1 MPYDNLKLDVSGA
14 VATLTIDRP
23 KALNAIDSGT
33 IAEIQ
38 AALDELAAHDG
49 VRALIVTGG
58 GEKAFV
64 AGADIK
70 EMAPLGATAA
80 LEFSKNAHAALRR
93 IEQLPIPVIAAV
105 NGFALGGGCELVL
118 ACDFALASE
127 NARFGQPE
135 VMLGVIPGMGGAVR
149 LVRKVGPGWARRL
162 LVTGAQI
169 DAQQALAIG
178 LVTEVVPQ
186 AELLDRARVLAG
198 KVAEM
203 APLAV
208 RWAKEAAQLAEE
220 TDLATGLVHEQRV
233 FGACFATDDQ
243 KEGMSA
249 FTEKRKPTWSGR

>member
-23 KALNAIDSGT
+23 KALNAIDSRT
-33 IAEIQ
+33 VAEIQ
-38 AALDELAAHDG
+38 AALDELATHEG

-70 EMAPLGATAA
+70 EMAPLGATEA

-105 NGFALGGGCELVL
+105 NGFALGGGCELML
-118 ACDFALASE
+118 ACDFAVASE

-178 LVTEVVPQ
+178 LDRKSVV
-186 AELLDRARVLAG
+186 
-198 KVAEM
+198 
-203 APLAV
+203 
-208 RWAKEAAQLAEE
+208 
-220 TDLATGLVHEQRV
+220 
-233 FGACFATDDQ
+233 
-243 KEGMSA
+243 
-249 FTEKRKPTWSGR
+249 

>member
-1 MPYDNLKLDVSGA
+1 MSYRNLKLEFADA
-14 VATLTIDRP
+14 VAVLTIDRP
-23 KALNAIDSGT
+23 QALNAIDSQT
-33 IAEIQ
+33 VAEIQ
-38 AALDELAAHDG
+38 AALDELEAQPG
-49 VRALIVTGG
+49 VRALIVTGA

-70 EMAPLGATAA
+70 EMAPLGATEA
-80 LEFSKNAHAALRR
+80 LGFSKNAHAALRR
-93 IEQLPIPVIAAV
+93 LEQLPIPVIAAV

-118 ACDFALASE
+118 ACDFAIASD

-178 LVTEVVPQ
+178 LVTEVVPR
-186 AELLDRARVLAG
+186 AELLDRARALA
-198 KVAEM
+198 AEVVKM

-220 TDLATGLVHEQRV
+220 ADLETGLRHEQRV
-233 FGACFATDDQ
+233 FGACFATQDQ
-243 KEGMSA
+243 KEGMAA
-249 FTEKRKPTWSGR
+249 FGEKRKATWSGS

>member
-23 KALNAIDSGT
+23 KALNAIDSKT
-33 IAEIQ
+33 VAEIE
-38 AALDELAAHDG
+38 AALDELSTHGD

-70 EMAPLGATAA
+70 EMAPLGATEG
-80 LEFSKNAHAALRR
+80 LEFSRKAHAALRR
-93 IEQLPIPVIAAV
+93 LEQLPIPVIAAV
-105 NGFALGGGCELVL
+105 NGFALGGGCELML

-186 AELLDRARVLAG
+186 AELLDRARALAG
-198 KVAEM
+198 KIAEM

-220 TDLATGLVHEQRV
+220 TDLETGLRHEQRV
-233 FGACFATDDQ
+233 FGACFATQDQ

-249 FTEKRKPTWSGR
+249 FTDKRKAAWSGR